1 MCFVNDL
8 FFPPCSEAN
17 KMAAFDVVRKGTE
30 KIRYLLGSLRDPE
43 IINEV
48 SSHIVFL
55 EASNPQLVIRDDL
68 AHLRTALYSI
78 LPSLCDTCM

>member
-17 KMAAFDVVRKGTE
+17 KMTAFDVVRKSTE
-30 KIRYLLGSLRDPE
+30 KIRCFLGSLHDQE
-43 IINEV
+43 IIDEV
-48 SSHIVFL
+48 SSHIAFL

-78 LPSLCDTCM
+78 LPSICDTCM